1 MKSKGGGPAHTSKN
15 TSRTRFSL
23 LPSPIQMADI
33 GCGIGGSSR
42 HVARAFPGATAHG
55 ITLSPVQ
62 AARANALAADAGLA
76 AVARFSVGDALRPC
90 PPLEA
95 GGYDLVWSLE
105 SGEHMPDKRA
115 FVRALASLA
124 APGGKVVIA
133 TWVHRDLEGE
143 RRGEGGGK
151 ERREGSKRGVQR
163 KTQNALSF
171 LSLSAGETALPPA
184 DAALLAAINAAYYLP
199 PWCSGADYV
208 ELMTEA
214 GLQNIKRDDW
224 SADVAPFWGKVI
236 QSALTLRGVTGLLRS
251 GFKTVRGAA
260 ALPLMAMGFR
270 RGVIKFV
277 LLVGDK
283 V

>member
-1 MKSKGGGPAHTSKN
+1 MHHGLYRPNDPPKSNQQAQIDMIDAVLAWAGVERVSKVCEGKHTGNEIKGWGGPHTNAHPKN

-23 LPSPIQMADI
+23 LLFPIQMADI

-90 PPLEA
+90 PPLEE

-151 ERREGSKRGVQR
+151 ERTEGSKRGVQR
-163 KTQNALSF
+163 KAQNALSF
-171 LSLSAGETALPPA
+171 SLSLQPAKPPS
-184 DAALLAAINAAYYLP
+184 P
-199 PWCSGADYV
+199 PPTPPCWPPSTPPTTC
-208 ELMTEA
+208 
-214 GLQNIKRDDW
+214 R
-224 SADVAPFWGKVI
+224 P
-236 QSALTLRGVTGLLRS
+236 
-251 GFKTVRGAA
+251 GAA
-260 ALPLMAMGFR
+260 GR
-270 RGVIKFV
+270 TTWS
-277 LLVGDK
+277 
-283 V
+283 

>member
-1 MKSKGGGPAHTSKN
+1 
-15 TSRTRFSL
+15 
-23 LPSPIQMADI
+23 MADI

-62 AARANALAADAGLA
+62 AARATALAADAGLA

-90 PPLEA
+90 PPLEE

-151 ERREGSKRGVQR
+151 ERTEGSKRGVQR
-163 KTQNALSF
+163 KAQNALSF
-171 LSLSAGETALPPA
+171 SLSLQPAKPPS
-184 DAALLAAINAAYYLP
+184 P
-199 PWCSGADYV
+199 PPTPPCWPPSTPPTTC
-208 ELMTEA
+208 
-214 GLQNIKRDDW
+214 R
-224 SADVAPFWGKVI
+224 P
-236 QSALTLRGVTGLLRS
+236 
-251 GFKTVRGAA
+251 GAA
-260 ALPLMAMGFR
+260 GR
-270 RGVIKFV
+270 TTWS
-277 LLVGDK
+277 
-283 V
+283 